1 MRESMSPRLVA
12 VDGQEQPAA
21 SAFKNDAM
29 TRLWKNAQDRE
40 TGAEAVVAIRARH
53 QNDVEAKTEKN
64 AGRLQRFLLGR
75 S

>member
-1 MRESMSPRLVA
+1 MRESMSPRLVS
-12 VDGQEQPAA
+12 VDSQEQPAA
-21 SAFKNDAM
+21 STFKNNAM
-29 TRLWKNAQDRE
+29 ARLWENAQDRE

-53 QNDVEAKTEKN
+53 QNDVEAKTEKH

>member
-1 MRESMSPRLVA
+1 MSPRLVA

-21 SAFKNDAM
+21 SAFANNAM
-29 TRLWKNAQDRE
+29 ARLWENAQDRE

-53 QNDVEAKTEKN
+53 QNEVEAKIEKK
-64 AGRLQRFLLGR
+64 AGRLQRFLPGR